1 MYSKAELGSLRKHFR
16 VLLGPGS
23 PLCLYPPVMVLLL
36 CLSLLFPGGPRAASD
51 MDVT

>member
-23 PLCLYPPVMVLLL
+23 PLCLYPTVMVLLL